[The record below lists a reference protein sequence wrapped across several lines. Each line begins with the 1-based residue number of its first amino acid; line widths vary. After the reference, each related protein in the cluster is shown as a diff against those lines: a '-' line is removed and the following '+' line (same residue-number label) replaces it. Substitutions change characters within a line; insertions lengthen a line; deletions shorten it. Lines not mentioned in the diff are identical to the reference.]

1 MVLALFCCFYSN
13 PLEAYTQQYQVG
25 DTGPNGGT
33 VQSVDVTST
42 VTGTEVQLNGGF
54 EETTTTTLYTET
66 VIEQISTT
74 ETTTTTTTTTQETTS
89 TNMLPG
95 IDSNNWSSTGSVSF
109 QGQPCSYSGGTASGE
124 ACTGPQSNTSNNQ
137 ITTGN
142 PQNWNVGATGGGQI
156 TSDYVELTQN
166 MTEAELQAGFNL
178 NYGVTV
184 ESHNSNTSVPWCSKT
199 SGDCKDR
206 FKLTVTLYGTQPTG
220 NNDIPQYT
228 FTHYETINYSGSRD
242 YTYTNQVSANTNTE
256 FWGQMELWG
265 QDSGYHSGMYG
276 PIFSDP
282 FMTLTY
288 DAITTIT
295 ETITNIVLSTQ
306 ETVYNTSEQTTTS
319 VFIGDPTTD
328 TTIPEIDFTEVDSFE
343 IEIVNEDTGGGIEME
358 FSVEVDETTNVATV
372 EMESTNMGTGVVTVE
387 TIAEIDLNIDF
398 GSLDTG
404 PMDVNM
410 PSVESI
416 EADIGSQIDTA
427 VADAVAEIEIDLPDM
442 STDTTQMADAGPV
455 VEMAPPSDAGPNSEP
470 TVEVEVNT
478 TETSNETNT
487 QETVSET
494 ESTESPEAV
503 EPTSETV
510 QESSQDVEQPV
521 EESASEPEGSDSGD
535 TESGEDTSGTETESD
550 SSDSGDAE
558 SSDGESND
566 SSSRGEKSDGKSGND
581 SKSKS

>member
-1 MVLALFCCFYSN
+1 MALFCCFYSN

-156 TSDYVELTQN
+156 VSDYVELTQN
-166 MTEAELQAGFNL
+166 MTEAELQAGFDL

-206 FKLTVTLYGTQPTG
+206 FKVTVTLYGSQPTN

-228 FTHYETINYSGSRD
+228 FTHYETINFSGSRD
-242 YTYTNQVSANTNTE
+242 YTSVSYTHLTLPTIVS
-256 FWGQMELWG
+256 
-265 QDSGYHSGMYG
+265 
-276 PIFSDP
+276 
-282 FMTLTY
+282 
-288 DAITTIT
+288 
-295 ETITNIVLSTQ
+295 V
-306 ETVYNTSEQTTTS
+306 
-319 VFIGDPTTD
+319 
-328 TTIPEIDFTEVDSFE
+328 
-343 IEIVNEDTGGGIEME
+343 
-358 FSVEVDETTNVATV
+358 
-372 EMESTNMGTGVVTVE
+372 
-387 TIAEIDLNIDF
+387 
-398 GSLDTG
+398 
-404 PMDVNM
+404 
-410 PSVESI
+410 
-416 EADIGSQIDTA
+416 
-427 VADAVAEIEIDLPDM
+427 
-442 STDTTQMADAGPV
+442 
-455 VEMAPPSDAGPNSEP
+455 
-470 TVEVEVNT
+470 
-478 TETSNETNT
+478 
-487 QETVSET
+487 
-494 ESTESPEAV
+494 
-503 EPTSETV
+503 
-510 QESSQDVEQPV
+510 
-521 EESASEPEGSDSGD
+521 
-535 TESGEDTSGTETESD
+535 
-550 SSDSGDAE
+550 
-558 SSDGESND
+558 
-566 SSSRGEKSDGKSGND
+566 
-581 SKSKS
+581 